1 MKTATVRDLRNH
13 YTSLLR
19 WIAAGEEV
27 EITQK
32 GVLVARLVPP
42 PVEAPSQVNW
52 ADSPEV
58 KRNRQLERQ
67 LTAEESA
74 ALIAEAGGR
83 W

>member
-1 MKTATVRDLRNH
+1 MRTATVRDLRNH

-27 EITQK
+27 VITQK
-32 GVLVARLVPP
+32 GVPVARLVPP
-42 PVEAPSQVNW
+42 PAEAPSRVNW

-58 KRNRQLERQ
+58 KRKRQLESQ

-74 ALIAEAGGR
+74 ALIAEAGGQ

>member
-1 MKTATVRDLRNH
+1 MSDKYLDF
-13 YTSLLR
+13 
-19 WIAAGEEV
+19 IGE
-27 EITQK
+27 
-32 GVLVARLVPP
+32 A
-42 PVEAPSQVNW
+42 SQVNW